1 MTHGFVSV
9 CQDQGVLVRREERGA
24 AEVPSFR
31 LLRGV
36 LYSVRARAVKIVR
49 GAPLLM
55 EVVTA
60 RSLQLSELCSSAKRL
75 LSQHRKH
82 LPE

>member
-1 MTHGFVSV
+1 M
-9 CQDQGVLVRREERGA
+9 LVRREERGA

-36 LYSVRARAVKIVR
+36 LYSIVQYVRVARAVKIVR

-75 LSQHRKH
+75 LSQNRKH